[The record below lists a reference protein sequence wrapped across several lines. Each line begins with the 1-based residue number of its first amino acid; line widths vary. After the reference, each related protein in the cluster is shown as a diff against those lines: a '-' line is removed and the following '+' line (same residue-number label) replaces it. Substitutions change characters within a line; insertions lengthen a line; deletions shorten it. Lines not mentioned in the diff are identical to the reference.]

1 MVRTLIVA
9 IGIAL
14 AMPALAQ
21 STSPAA
27 EGKRAARFAMVE
39 KLGLSNTQAEQVKSI
54 MKAARQQRLALKAEL
69 QRTQDRKLRRA
80 IKERMQASRLD
91 TRQKLSQVLSA
102 EQLRKY
108 DATRPTP
115 PRRVQ
120 AKSA

>member
-1 MVRTLIVA
+1 MFRTLIVA
-9 IGIAL
+9 VGLSLAL
-14 AMPALAQ
+14 PVLAQ
-21 STSPAA
+21 STNAV
-27 EGKRAARFAMVE
+27 EGKRAPRVAMAE
-39 KLGLSNTQAEQVKSI
+39 KLGLSAPQAEKMKSI
-54 MKAARQQRLALKAEL
+54 MKASRQQSMAFKTEL
-69 QRTQDRKLRRA
+69 QKTPDRKAKRA
-80 IKERMQASRLD
+80 IREKMQAARIE